1 MYAPTL
7 LAALAGAAAAQNAAL
22 KDILAQAGTGNY
34 TYATAFTQGI
44 IPKPL
49 HSHNDYWRPVPF
61 YSALAAGAISIEAD
75 VYLINSTLFVGH
87 ERTDLSRS
95 RTLDSLYIQPIV
107 SVLETMNPNNHEF
120 VESDTKHGVFDMTV
134 GQTLYLWIDVKTD
147 GPTAW
152 PYVVRALEPLRR
164 AGYLTSYDG
173 KSVNQSAVTV
183 IGTGN
188 TPRNLV
194 EPVNV
199 RDYFWDAPVD
209 KLNTTAASNITKE
222 VSPIASGSFSSNFG
236 AVKNTTLGEQ
246 QLSKLRGQLKVAHD
260 KGMLVRYWDLPGW
273 PVGTRNS
280 VWRTL
285 WDEGADLI
293 NVDELEA
300 AAGLWERE

>member
-1 MYAPTL
+1 MRAPTL
-7 LAALAGAAAAQNAAL
+7 FAALAGAAAAQNSAL
-22 KDILAQAGTGNY
+22 KDILAKAGTGNY

-44 IPKPL
+44 LPKPL

-61 YSALAAGAISIEAD
+61 YSALAAGAISIETD
-75 VYLINSTLFVGH
+75 VYLINSTLYVGH
-87 ERTDLSRS
+87 ERTDLSQR
-95 RTLDSLYIQPIV
+95 RTLDSLYIQPIL
-107 SVLETMNPNNHEF
+107 SVLETMNPDDEF
-120 VESDTKHGVFDMTV
+120 VEYDTKNGVFDMNV
-134 GQTLYLWIDVKTD
+134 SQTLYLWIDVKTD

-164 AGYLTSYDG
+164 AGYLTRYDG
-173 KSVNQSAVTV
+173 TSVSQSAVTV

-194 EPVNV
+194 EPVKV

-209 KLNTTAASNITKE
+209 KLDSTASNITRE
-222 VSPIASGSFSSNFG
+222 VSPIASGSFASNFG
-236 AVKNTTLGEQ
+236 GLRNTTMGAQ